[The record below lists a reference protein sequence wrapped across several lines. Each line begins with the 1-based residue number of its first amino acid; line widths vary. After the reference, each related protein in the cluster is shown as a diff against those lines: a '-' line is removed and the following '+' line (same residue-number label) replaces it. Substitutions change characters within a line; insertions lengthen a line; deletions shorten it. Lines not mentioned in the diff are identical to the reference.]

1 MKKPIILNN
10 IQIARFWAALV
21 VVFSHVQHEAY
32 QGLEHLV
39 DRGARPSWFDGAV
52 GVDVFFVISG
62 LIMVL
67 SSQKLQGPAGMVEFV
82 KRRVTRIV
90 PLYWI
95 FTLLMVLAFTLT
107 PGTLAHHEGGV
118 WQLVSSLLFI
128 PSRDSMGGIQPV
140 LALGWT
146 LNYEMLFYAIFALAL
161 LLPKR
166 SSVWAVVAVIVALTL
181 IGLAVPRD
189 GWAPLVFWTD
199 PIMIEFVLGILLAQA
214 VLRGR
219 AIGLPTALLLIV
231 VAILLLSATS
241 RLMLLNTPWRW
252 LVAGG
257 PALLIVAGAAL
268 GPQAGD
274 QPLSR
279 LMRFLGDSS
288 YALYLSHPFTIN
300 LLVIMWRKLGW
311 GTGSFIVAGTALS
324 VMVGGMTYV
333 LLERP
338 ILDALHRRPLA
349 LLRHPLVLRVRGGHR
364 GLRAP

>member
-10 IQIARFWAALV
+10 VQIARFWAALV
-21 VVFSHVQHEAY
+21 VVVSHVQHEAH
-32 QGLEHLV
+32 QGLEHIV
-39 DRGARPSWFDGAV
+39 DRADRPRWFDGAV

-67 SSQKLQGPAGMVEFV
+67 SSQKLHGPAGMVEFV
-82 KRRVTRIV
+82 KRRLTRIV

-107 PGTLAHHEGGV
+107 PSSLAHHEGGL

-128 PSRDSMGGIQPV
+128 PVRDSMGGIQPV

-146 LNYEMLFYAIFALAL
+146 LNYEMLFYAIFALTL
-161 LLPKR
+161 LVPK
-166 SSVWAVVAVIVALTL
+166 SYSLGTVVAVILALTL
-181 IGLAVPRD
+181 IGLVVPRN

-214 VLRGR
+214 VLRGCV
-219 AIGLPTALLLIV
+219 INFPTGLLLIV
-231 VAILLLSATS
+231 VAILLLSVTS
-241 RLMLLNTPWRW
+241 RMLLLNTPWRW
-252 LVAGG
+252 LVAGS
-257 PALLIVAGAAL
+257 PALLIVAAAAL

-274 QPLSR
+274 RPLSR
-279 LMRFLGDSS
+279 LFRFLGDSS

-300 LLVIMWRKLGW
+300 LLVIVWRKLGW
-311 GTGSFIVAGTALS
+311 ATGLFIVAGTVLS
-324 VMVGGMTYV
+324 IVMGGLTYV

-349 LLRHPLVLRVRGGHR
+349 LLRYPLVLRVRGSHR
-364 GLRAP
+364 GPRVP

>member
-21 VVFSHVQHEAY
+21 VVFSHVQHEAR
-32 QGLEHLV
+32 QGLEHIF
-39 DRGARPSWFDGAV
+39 DHGMRPSWFDGAV

-67 SSQKLQGPAGMVEFV
+67 SSQKLHGRAGMVEFV

-95 FTLLMVLAFTLT
+95 FTLLMVLAFALT
-107 PGTLAHHEGGV
+107 PVTLAHQGGGV
-118 WQLVSSLLFI
+118 WNLVLSLLFI
-128 PSRDSMGGIQPV
+128 PARDSMGGIQPV

-146 LNYEMLFYAIFALAL
+146 LNYEMLFYAIFALAI

-166 SSVWAVVAVIVALTL
+166 HSIWAVVVVIVALTL
-181 IGLAVPRD
+181 IGLAVPR
-189 GWAPLVFWTD
+189 GGSAPLVFWTD
-199 PIMIEFVLGILLAQA
+199 PIMLEFVLGILLAQA
-214 VLRGR
+214 VLRR
-219 AIGLPTALLLIV
+219 HAIALPTALFLIV
-231 VAILLLSATS
+231 VAILLLGVTS
-241 RLMLLNTPWRW
+241 RVMLLNTQWRW

-274 QPLSR
+274 QPVSR

-300 LLVIMWRKLGW
+300 LLAIIWRKLGW
-311 GTGSFIVAGTALS
+311 DTGSFIAAGTLLS
-324 VMVGGMTYV
+324 VIVGGMTYV

-349 LLRHPLVLRVRGGHR
+349 LLRYPLVLQLRGNRR
-364 GLRAP
+364 GLRVP